1 MATATLSEKVHD
13 AAENIRERLED
24 FDPEELLSVAEETA
38 RDLRRKV
45 PIGDLRGRAA
55 ECIKG
60 QPLQAVAVA
69 FMGGLLIGAL
79 VRGLTRASGVQT
91 GDSLVS

>member
-1 MATATLSEKVHD
+1 VQD
-13 AAENIRERLED
+13 AVENIRETLDE

-38 RDLRRKV
+38 HELRRKV
-45 PIGDLRGRAA
+45 PVEDLRGRAA

-60 QPLQAVAVA
+60 QPLQAVGVA
-69 FMGGLLIGAL
+69 FIGGLLVGAL
-79 VRGLTRASGVQT
+79 VARLAAAPVPRT

>member
-13 AAENIRERLED
+13 AAEHIREKLED

-45 PIGDLRGRAA
+45 PDLRGRAA

-69 FMGGLLIGAL
+69 FIGGLLIGAL
-79 VRGLTRASGVQT
+79 VRGLARTSGVQT